1 MNSDAQVPS
10 LLNMGLN
17 SVKVWRRF
25 GEGLAEVWR
34 RLGGGLARCER
45 CSRWT
50 GVRLSA

>member
-25 GEGLAEVWR
+25 GGGLVEVWR
-34 RLGGGLARCER
+34 GVSGAAGGR
-45 CSRWT
+45 
-50 GVRLSA
+50 V